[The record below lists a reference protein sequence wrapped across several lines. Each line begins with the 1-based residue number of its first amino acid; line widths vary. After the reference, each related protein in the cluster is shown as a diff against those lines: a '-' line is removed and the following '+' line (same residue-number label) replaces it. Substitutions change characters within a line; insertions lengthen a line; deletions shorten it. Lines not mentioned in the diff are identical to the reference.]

1 MNDIESKILK
11 IYRVYCKTRR
21 INSNSQLSMMWN
33 NDVEIFHDTEE
44 LMALEDEFGIEID
57 EETAGEIYDMTISE
71 VAIVIEN
78 LINVQN
84 KNKYV
89 SDSIID
95 SLSTDEAKNL
105 LISVW
110 RNHVKARYFI
120 KEEIERIRFEQ
131 KK

>member
-1 MNDIESKILK
+1 
-11 IYRVYCKTRR
+11 
-21 INSNSQLSMMWN
+21 MMWN

-110 RNHVKARYFI
+110 RNHVKARHFI

>member
-33 NDVEIFHDTEE
+33 NNVEIFHDTEE

>member
-1 MNDIESKILK
+1 
-11 IYRVYCKTRR
+11 
-21 INSNSQLSMMWN
+21 MWN
-33 NDVEIFHDTEE
+33 NNVEIFHDTEE

>member
-57 EETAGEIYDMTISE
+57 EEIAGEIYDMTISE

-131 KK
+131 NK

>member
-57 EETAGEIYDMTISE
+57 EEIAGEIYDMTISE

>member
-44 LMALEDEFGIEID
+44 LMALEYEFGIEID